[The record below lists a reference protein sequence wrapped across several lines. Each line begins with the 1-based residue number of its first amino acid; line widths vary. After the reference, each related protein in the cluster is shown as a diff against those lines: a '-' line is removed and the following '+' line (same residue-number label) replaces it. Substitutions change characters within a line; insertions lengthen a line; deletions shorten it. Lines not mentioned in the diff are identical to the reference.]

1 MQSTW
6 HGHYVTSRHRLSKL
20 FCLDEERESLNP
32 VVNILPQVPYN
43 SLPLPLSTKVSWEGL
58 GRAEAK
64 SSGADAIG
72 RLPPM
77 PLVCSETSPPPP
89 RTQQALR
96 VLPTGSNMSAG
107 FYDEIRAASGAF
119 KFFVRAPPI
128 GFPEPMNL
136 STGRR
141 PGMKRTERVLW
152 AGRSIVIVGP
162 DGSVVVTAG
171 NCILEMGGN
180 EARCELT

>member
-136 STGRR
+136 STGLSSRNETDGTSPLGGTLNCHR
-141 PGMKRTERVLW
+141 WTRWVRGCYSRQLYFRDGGERGKV
-152 AGRSIVIVGP
+152 
-162 DGSVVVTAG
+162 
-171 NCILEMGGN
+171 
-180 EARCELT
+180 